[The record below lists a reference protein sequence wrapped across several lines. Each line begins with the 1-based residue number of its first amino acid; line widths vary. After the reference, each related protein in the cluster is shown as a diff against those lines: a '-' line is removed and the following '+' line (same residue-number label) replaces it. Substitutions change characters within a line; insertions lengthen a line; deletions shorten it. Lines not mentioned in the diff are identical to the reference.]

1 MKSKKRAVLAF
12 AAVICAMHMYNS
24 IRVKHNFL
32 KCALVRPSVSPWAK
46 LLSCGD
52 ESSFLMLTGFN
63 YTSFRLLVSSIFTD
77 DERFGP
83 RGKGRPHALD
93 FNGRMG
99 LCLFFLGSR
108 MRLKHLSMLFGVT
121 PATASDEINVVLP
134 KLLGELRRNK
144 QSRIRW
150 PKPEK
155 MV

>member
-12 AAVICAMHMYNS
+12 AAVICAMHIYNS
-24 IRVKHNFL
+24 IRVKHNLL

-93 FNGRMG
+93 FNARMG

-108 MRLKHLSMLFGVT
+108 MRLKHLLMLFGVT
-121 PATASDEINVVLP
+121 PPQQVTRSMWCRQSKWRDQLIFCYLSPMASYILP
-134 KLLGELRRNK
+134 Y
-144 QSRIRW
+144 
-150 PKPEK
+150 
-155 MV
+155 